1 MSMDDEQH
9 LVDAVDGISQ
19 TSEDQ
24 TKLRKRKVNVRRAHR
39 ASATKSVNQIED
51 AIESHDRHRLKL
63 LKQSLTDKLA
73 TLAKLDDDIM
83 ELTGEDDLET
93 EVEQADEIRDKI
105 SLAIL
110 KIEDALAPHDP
121 TVPSHRRRKE
131 STRGDEHH
139 RQVSF
144 NLPDSSEDEEN
155 IPPST
160 EPVTTSAPP
169 LSPTVT
175 RSTTSSSTTITTTS
189 PLWSYSVE
197 PLVPDTCTPLALPSS
212 GLLPHTSPQSRTLN
226 PQFGSEPLL
235 SMGLSTS
242 CSLFPPAIG
251 GATAH
256 SSMFSLYTVSSGPFS
271 QPFTVRGVFDSS
283 TPDSSTRP
291 HPIQLL
297 RHSCS

>member
-24 TKLRKRKVNVRRAHR
+24 TKLRKGKVNVRRAHR

-110 KIEDALAPHDP
+110 KMP
-121 TVPSHRRRKE
+121 
-131 STRGDEHH
+131 
-139 RQVSF
+139 
-144 NLPDSSEDEEN
+144 
-155 IPPST
+155 
-160 EPVTTSAPP
+160 
-169 LSPTVT
+169 
-175 RSTTSSSTTITTTS
+175 
-189 PLWSYSVE
+189 
-197 PLVPDTCTPLALPSS
+197 
-212 GLLPHTSPQSRTLN
+212 
-226 PQFGSEPLL
+226 
-235 SMGLSTS
+235 
-242 CSLFPPAIG
+242 
-251 GATAH
+251 
-256 SSMFSLYTVSSGPFS
+256 
-271 QPFTVRGVFDSS
+271 
-283 TPDSSTRP
+283 
-291 HPIQLL
+291 L
-297 RHSCS
+297 RHMIRLYQVTGEGKRALEEMNTIVKLVSTCLIQVKTKKTFHHPRNQ